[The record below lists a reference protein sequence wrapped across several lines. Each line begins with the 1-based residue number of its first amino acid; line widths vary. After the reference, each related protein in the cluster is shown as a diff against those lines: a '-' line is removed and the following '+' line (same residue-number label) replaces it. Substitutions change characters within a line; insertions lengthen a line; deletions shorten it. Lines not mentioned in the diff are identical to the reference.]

1 MDNFSLF
8 NMYTEINFLLRNLLE
23 NENKKLRNLE
33 QITFSMIQNG
43 VPIRRIQH
51 RRRRIILEIRSLT
64 NKIENNINNLVV
76 VENPIDPLL
85 PTMLLRDPLY
95 RNQLQLLEMIN
106 TIIQA
111 KEKIIIYKIN
121 KIAEIENLLSLE
133 PVYENVNYD
142 RRLLFINLIGTLQI
156 EIHVLREENEA
167 YQLKFED
174 IFSS

>member
-1 MDNFSLF
+1 
-8 NMYTEINFLLRNLLE
+8 MYTEINFLLRNLLE

-121 KIAEIENLLSLE
+121 KIAEIDNLLSLE